1 MENYSYATMA
11 FVLCSLCGKA
21 ILNADLCAFNTA
33 MTTAATH
40 LGTRATTD
48 TDRERGRQRERER
61 ETGKARA
68 TGICLL
74 IKAAVQGWQTALDWQ
89 SGNRSELLKC
99 CS

>member
-1 MENYSYATMA
+1 
-11 FVLCSLCGKA
+11 
-21 ILNADLCAFNTA
+21 

-40 LGTRATTD
+40 LGTRAPAD
-48 TDRERGRQRERER
+48 RQRERKRER

-68 TGICLL
+68 TDICLL

-89 SGNRSELLKC
+89 SGNRRELLKC